1 MVHVRATNPRKKY
14 KVDSKYALEIDFS
27 DSVKHDIFTIIDR
40 ISVYINSFIPKEEKL
55 TGVSVAGPAQ
65 FRNRSA
71 EPEPS
76 MKIVMNPEKYEG
88 YKTLPFDLTW
98 QQLENEVEGVT
109 EFFNKYPLERSF
121 TQARSQSVPMHR
133 HKFNDQTK
141 WSLTVMM
148 QASNGTVRFYASDTD
163 HLHEESSPPDESK
176 CICVDEIGLEANK
189 MYSLSTWDWHTWD
202 SSKFD
207 TNALITIFYFRG
219 AGSYEEAKAIINN
232 KDLTG

>member
-1 MVHVRATNPRKKY
+1 
-14 KVDSKYALEIDFS
+14 
-27 DSVKHDIFTIIDR
+27 
-40 ISVYINSFIPKEEKL
+40 
-55 TGVSVAGPAQ
+55 
-65 FRNRSA
+65 
-71 EPEPS
+71 
-76 MKIVMNPEKYEG
+76 
-88 YKTLPFDLTW
+88 
-98 QQLENEVEGVT
+98 
-109 EFFNKYPLERSF
+109 
-121 TQARSQSVPMHR
+121 MHR

-141 WSLTVMM
+141 WSLTVML

-207 TNALITIFYFRG
+207 TNALITIFYLRG